1 MVKTNKLI
9 NFNQN
14 YHYFSI
20 FIKYHQNQRNKMVKL
35 IKQSNIIKNQE
46 IHDKSIKSIENII
59 SFIFIK
65 QLIFH
70 I

>member
-1 MVKTNKLI
+1 MIKTNKLI

-20 FIKYHQNQRNKMVKL
+20 FIKTIKYHQNNGKT
-35 IKQSNIIKNQE
+35 
-46 IHDKSIKSIENII
+46 IKSIENII